1 MLFALGQ
8 YLKDYETEHL
18 KNFNIKKLPSAIAWY
33 CTYLN
38 LALRRLRQAGL
49 IANKDYT
56 LRH

>member
-8 YLKDYETEHL
+8 YLKDCETEHL

-33 CTYLN
+33 CIYLN

-49 IANKDYT
+49 IANIDYT
-56 LRH
+56 LRY